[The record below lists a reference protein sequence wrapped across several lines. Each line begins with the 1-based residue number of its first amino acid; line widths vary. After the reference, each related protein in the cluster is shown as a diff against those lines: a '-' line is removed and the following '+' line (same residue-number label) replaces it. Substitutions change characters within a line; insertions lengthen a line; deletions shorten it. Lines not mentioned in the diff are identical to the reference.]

1 MGCNARKKCN
11 KYVAFYDDTT
21 FQVPIL
27 SPKHV
32 LFFICFVLILLILKH
47 QTMYEVLEASINLK
61 RLFVQRIIDQNKRTS
76 INLEGVSLVPLRV
89 ADVISG
95 SMFSV

>member
-1 MGCNARKKCN
+1 
-11 KYVAFYDDTT
+11 
-21 FQVPIL
+21 
-27 SPKHV
+27 
-32 LFFICFVLILLILKH
+32 
-47 QTMYEVLEASINLK
+47 MYEVLEASINLK